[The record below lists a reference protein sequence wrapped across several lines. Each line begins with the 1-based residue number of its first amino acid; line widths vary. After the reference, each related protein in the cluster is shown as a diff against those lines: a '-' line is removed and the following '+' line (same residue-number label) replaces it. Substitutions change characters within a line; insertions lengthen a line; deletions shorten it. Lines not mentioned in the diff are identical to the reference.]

1 MSAGEGTPPL
11 DGGTRVL
18 AGVGVSAGRVIG
30 RVKRMPDPVQP
41 PADGAPLPEGAD
53 VDSETERLRTATQTV
68 AAGLKARAAVATG
81 DAAAVL
87 KATALMA
94 GDRTLL
100 KSATKLVASGT
111 SAESAI
117 WEAADA
123 VATQLT
129 ALGGYMAERATDVLD
144 VRARIVAELRGVPA
158 PGIPDSEEPF
168 VLCAVDLAPA
178 DTATLDPAKV
188 LALVTSDGGPQSH
201 TAIIARSLGLPAIVA
216 ATGTTA
222 LADGDLVFV
231 DGITGTV
238 TRDPG
243 PAEEEIAASYANR
256 AALPD
261 FDGAGALADGRSVPL
276 LANVGSGTD
285 AVAAAEAGAEG
296 VGLLRTEFCFLGRD
310 KEPTHEEQVEAYR
323 AVFDAFPGRKV
334 VVRTLDAGADKP
346 LPFLTDDTE
355 PNPALGVR
363 GYRTDGATPGVL
375 ARQLAAIAEAAENS
389 RADVWTMAPMI
400 STPAEA
406 ERFAGLCA
414 AAGLRTPGVMVE
426 VPSAAV
432 LAGQILQRVDFASIG
447 TNDLTQYTMAA
458 DRQLG
463 ALAELNDPWQPAV
476 LHLIKA
482 TADGGRAAGGATSE
496 GSATTGA
503 KPVGVC
509 GEAAADPALAVVLV
523 GLGVATLSMNRRALP
538 AVAAILR
545 TVDLAEAQRLAGL
558 ALAAP
563 SAAEAKELVRAELLE
578 LERFGL

>member
-1 MSAGEGTPPL
+1 MSHATQQ
-11 DGGTRVL
+11 VF

-30 RVKRMPDPVQP
+30 PVLRMPDPIAA
-41 PADGAPLPEGAD
+41 PADGAPLPPGAS
-53 VDSETERLRTATQTV
+53 VETETQRLADAAAQV
-68 AAGLKARAAVATG
+68 AAQLKERAAHATG
-81 DAAAVL
+81 NAQAVL

-94 GDRTLL
+94 ADRSLL

-111 SAESAI
+111 CAESAI

-144 VRARIVAELRGVPA
+144 VRARIVAALRGVPA
-158 PGIPDSEEPF
+158 PGIPDANEPF
-168 VLCAVDLAPA
+168 VLAAVDLAPA

-216 ATGTTA
+216 AGQSTE

-231 DGITGTV
+231 DGIDGRV
-238 TRDPG
+238 VRNPG
-243 PAEEEIAASYANR
+243 SAEIALATAYASR
-256 AALPD
+256 EQVPE
-261 FDGAGALADGRSVPL
+261 FSGTGELADGHLVPL
-276 LANVGSGTD
+276 LANVGSGSD
-285 AVAAAEAGAEG
+285 AQAAAAAGAQG
-296 VGLLRTEFCFLGRD
+296 VGLLRTEFCFLNRD
-310 KEPTHEEQVEAYR
+310 KEPSHEEQVEAYG
-323 AVFDAFPGRKV
+323 AVFEAFAGAKV

-346 LPFLTDDTE
+346 LPFLTDASE

-375 ARQLAAIAEAAENS
+375 ARQLAAIAQAAADHEAE
-389 RADVWTMAPMI
+389 VWVMAPMI

-406 ERFAGLCA
+406 ANFAQLA
-414 AAGLRTPGVMVE
+414 TEAELRTTGVMIE
-426 VPSAAV
+426 VPSAAL
-432 LAGQILQRVDFASIG
+432 LAEPILGACDFVSIG

-476 LHLIKA
+476 LQLVA
-482 TADGGRAAGGATSE
+482 ASCRGAQNAGG
-496 GSATTGA
+496 

-523 GLGVATLSMNRRALP
+523 GLGVATLSMNKRALAP
-538 AVAAILR
+538 VAAVLR
-545 TVDLAEAQRLAGL
+545 TINLSTARSLAER

-563 SAAEAKELVRAELLE
+563 SAAEARALVRAELPE
-578 LERFGL
+578 LERYGL

>member
-1 MSAGEGTPPL
+1 MSHATQQ
-11 DGGTRVL
+11 VF

-30 RVKRMPDPVQP
+30 PVLRMPDPVAA
-41 PADGAPLPEGAD
+41 PADGAPLPEGAS
-53 VDSETERLRTATQTV
+53 VETETQRLADAAAEV
-68 AAGLKARAAVATG
+68 AAQLKERAAHATG
-81 DAAAVL
+81 NAQAVL

-94 GDRTLL
+94 ADRSLL

-111 SAESAI
+111 CAESAI

-144 VRARIVAELRGVPA
+144 VRARIVAALRGVPA
-158 PGIPDSEEPF
+158 PGIPDANEPF
-168 VLCAVDLAPA
+168 VLAAVDLAPA

-216 ATGTTA
+216 AGQSIE

-231 DGITGTV
+231 DGIDGRV
-238 TRDPG
+238 VRNPG
-243 PAEEEIAASYANR
+243 SAEIALATAYASR
-256 AALPD
+256 EQVPE
-261 FDGAGALADGRSVPL
+261 FSGTGELADGHFVPL
-276 LANVGSGTD
+276 LANVGSGSD
-285 AVAAAEAGAEG
+285 AQAAAAAGAQG
-296 VGLLRTEFCFLGRD
+296 VGLLRTEFCFLNRD
-310 KEPTHEEQVEAYR
+310 KEPSHEEQVEAYG
-323 AVFDAFPGRKV
+323 AVFEAFAGAKV

-346 LPFLTDDTE
+346 LPFLTDASE

-375 ARQLAAIAEAAENS
+375 ARQLAAIAQAAADHE
-389 RADVWTMAPMI
+389 ADVWVMAPMI

-406 ERFAGLCA
+406 ADFARLA
-414 AAGLRTPGVMVE
+414 TEAGLRTTGVMIE
-426 VPSAAV
+426 VPSAAL
-432 LAGQILQRVDFASIG
+432 LAEPILGTCDFVSIG

-476 LHLIKA
+476 LQLVA
-482 TADGGRAAGGATSE
+482 ASCRGAQNAGG
-496 GSATTGA
+496 

-523 GLGVATLSMNRRALP
+523 GLGVATLSMNKRALAP
-538 AVAAILR
+538 VAAVLR
-545 TVDLAEAQRLAGL
+545 TITLSTARSLAER

-563 SAAEAKELVRAELLE
+563 SAAEARALVRAELPE
-578 LERFGL
+578 LERYGL